1 MPAAR
6 STAAYSRNFS
16 GGSVRNCRAFTM
28 KKFYAGSRRKGCE
41 GCAADDGDG
50 CKLQKGDAKVAG
62 NVYQPVWEQQGLTPD
77 TMVW

>member
-1 MPAAR
+1 MWWDCGR
-6 STAAYSRNFS
+6 WFLMQMRAYD
-16 GGSVRNCRAFTM
+16 
-28 KKFYAGSRRKGCE
+28 RKGCE
-41 GCAADDGDG
+41 GCATDDGDG